1 VRKIPSNVPAPP
13 MEATG
18 QVPHRAEIERNSQ
31 VKNRDAHSDRNLS
44 LSETRVSD
52 TDRLESFSD
61 GVFAITITLLVVDIV
76 RPEYIPGHLLEK
88 LKAQWPNYVAFLAS
102 FFYVGIIWLNHRAV
116 FSRIRYCN
124 RGLHLANLLLLLT
137 SGLIPFPTTVLSTA
151 LQYGN
156 PADATVSVVLY
167 AAVGCLMCLSWLLLF
182 HILSINP
189 HLLEP
194 HVEPTFF
201 PQERHRA
208 LFGVVL
214 YALAGGAGLVFY
226 PMLALLTFLILPIF
240 YAITSEGL
248 VETRI
253 TLLRR
258 LGDRHRKSSHRGHAS
273 NHRTSE

>member
-1 VRKIPSNVPAPP
+1 
-13 MEATG
+13 
-18 QVPHRAEIERNSQ
+18 
-31 VKNRDAHSDRNLS
+31 VKNRDVHSDRNLS
-44 LSETRVSD
+44 IPDIRLSD

-61 GVFAITITLLVVDIV
+61 GVFSITITLLVVDIV
-76 RPEYIPGHLLEK
+76 RPEYVPGHLLEK

-124 RGLHLANLLLLLT
+124 RSLHFANLLLLLT
-137 SGLIPFPTTVLSTA
+137 SGLIPFPTAVLSTA
-151 LQYGN
+151 LQFGD
-156 PADATVSVVLY
+156 PADATVSVVFY

-194 HVEPTFF
+194 HVESTFF

-214 YALAGGAGLVFY
+214 YALAGGVGQVLS
-226 PMLALLTFLILPIF
+226 PMFALLTFLILPIF
-240 YAITSEGL
+240 YAFTSEGL
-248 VETRI
+248 VETRF

-258 LGDRHRKSSHRGHAS
+258 LGDRRCESSHRAHAS
-273 NHRTSE
+273 QPPN